1 MTTKKDQDEA
11 AFFARSAQSD
21 VFGKLD
27 MELPPV
33 RINGDVL
40 AEVQRLASAAGMNV
54 SEYLRTLVHVKVYG
68 IDHVLSLQ
76 AARLRRAMGNVEQKP
91 SICNDE
97 SNVS

>member
-1 MTTKKDQDEA
+1 MPVNEEIM
-11 AFFARSAQSD
+11 FSRSAQSD

-27 MELPPV
+27 SELPPV

-40 AEVQRLASAAGMNV
+40 VEVHRLASAAGMSI

-76 AARLRRAMGNVEQKP
+76 ADRLRRAMGNAEAMQ
-91 SICNDE
+91 SRE
-97 SNVS
+97 TL